1 MHLLDHIFDEVPGNS
16 RAMLSR
22 FQFFPAR
29 MAGALASA
37 VLACAAPAFAQQC
50 GGDFGAWKAAV
61 HAEAAAQGVGEIGL
75 AALDDA
81 RLDPEVLKRDRAQGV
96 FSQTF
101 LQFSDRMISDYRL
114 KHGAANLKKYA
125 DVFARAEQEFG
136 VPGPVIAAFWALET
150 DFGAVQGNFGTLN
163 ALVTLAHDCR
173 RPDLFRP
180 QIVPLLKLFDSGT
193 LPVDVK
199 GAWAGEVGQTQIL
212 PSDYLLRGIDGDGDG
227 MVDLRNDPAD
237 VIMTTGNKILSRGWK
252 RGEPWIQEVRVPE
265 TLPWDQTGRE
275 NKLPVSQWI
284 GWGVTDR
291 DGKPLADN
299 GLKAGLVLPMGHQGP
314 AFLTFDNYD
323 VYLQWNQSGTYTLTA
338 ANLAAQL
345 AGAPPFEKRQ
355 PTDALS
361 FDEMKALQTKL
372 EARGYDVGT
381 VDGVLGTN
389 TREAVR
395 QEQMRLGLI
404 VDGWPTQQLLGS
416 L

>member
-1 MHLLDHIFDEVPGNS
+1 MCRKVQLSLLV
-16 RAMLSR
+16 A
-22 FQFFPAR
+22 A
-29 MAGALASA
+29 AVVAASPS
-37 VLACAAPAFAQQC
+37 LAQQC
-50 GGDFGAWKAAV
+50 GGDFAEWKAAM
-61 HAEAAAQGVGEIGL
+61 HAEAQQAGVGQTGL
-75 AALDDA
+75 AALDNA
-81 RLDPEVLKRDRAQGV
+81 RIDPDVLKRDRAQSV
-96 FSQTF
+96 FSQSF
-101 LQFSDRMISDYRL
+101 IQFSDRMISDYRL
-114 KHGAANLKKYA
+114 KQGAVNLKKYA
-125 DVFARAEQEFG
+125 DVFSHAEQEFG

-180 QIVPLLKLFDSGT
+180 QIVPLLKLFDTGT

-237 VIMTTGNKILSRGWK
+237 VIMTTANKILSRGWK
-252 RGEPWIQEVRVPE
+252 RGQPWIKEVRVPD

-275 NKLPVSQWI
+275 NKLPLSQWI

-299 GLKAGLVLPMGHQGP
+299 GLNAGLNAGLVLPMGHQGP
-314 AFLTFDNYD
+314 AFLVFDNYD
-323 VYLQWNQSGTYTLTA
+323 VYLQWNQSGIYTLTA
-338 ANLAAQL
+338 ANLADQL

-404 VDGWPTQQLLGS
+404 VDGWPTQELLRS